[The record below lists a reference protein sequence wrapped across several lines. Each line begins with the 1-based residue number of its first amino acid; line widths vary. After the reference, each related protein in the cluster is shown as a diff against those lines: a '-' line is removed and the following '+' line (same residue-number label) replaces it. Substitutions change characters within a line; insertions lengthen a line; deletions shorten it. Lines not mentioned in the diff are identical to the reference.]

1 VDQQNRLVVMAV
13 FSAGYQRVMLAFSTN
28 IDGLLRNPGKSTGIR
43 PIFIAK
49 K

>member
-1 VDQQNRLVVMAV
+1 VEQQNRLVVMAD
-13 FSAGYQRVMLAFSTN
+13 FSAGYQRIMLAFSTI
-28 IDGLLRNPGKSTGIR
+28 IDGLLHNPGKVAGIR